1 MEVTGA
7 CMIWVELVSMHACLI
22 CGACLMGLYSR
33 WVELQGMNIFE
44 YSDPFRNSECYHD
57 THWDLGHPTLL
68 SDTV

>member
-1 MEVTGA
+1 
-7 CMIWVELVSMHACLI
+7 MHACLI

-33 WVELQGMNIFE
+33 WVELQGMNILE